1 MTEVNTSVQALT
13 LIIVLVIGLYLQY
26 EFKPFSKHHLNNM
39 ETEAIMTATVT
50 IYCGMYYLT
59 QSIGNEFMTILFII
73 IIMGNSYFLFFW
85 LYYMFQAV
93 IDLLA
98 KFVPFLKKLK
108 GKREPYP
115 EYANSE
121 VSLIKGVH
129 RDEEAGILRYTM
141 IEKEAKKQ
149 EKITLPG
156 VKTSK
161 DIFVQTIKNFK
172 KQKPKLQISLSK
184 IDLIQFDES
193 EEVSS
198 YSDIN

>member
-13 LIIVLVIGLYLQY
+13 LIVVLVVGLYLQY
-26 EFKPFSKHHLNNM
+26 EFKPFSNHHLNHM
-39 ETEAIMTATVT
+39 ETEAILTATVT

-59 QSIGNEFMTILFII
+59 QTIGNEFMTILFII

-98 KFVPFLKKLK
+98 KFVPFFKKLK

-115 EYANSE
+115 EYVDSE
-121 VSLIKGVH
+121 VSSIKGVH

-156 VKTSK
+156 VYSSD
-161 DIFVQTIKNFK
+161 DIFVQTIKNSKNK
-172 KQKPKLQISLSK
+172 KRKLPIFLTK
-184 IDLIQFDES
+184 IDLIQFDEI
-193 EEVSS
+193 EDVSS
-198 YSDIN
+198 FSDIN